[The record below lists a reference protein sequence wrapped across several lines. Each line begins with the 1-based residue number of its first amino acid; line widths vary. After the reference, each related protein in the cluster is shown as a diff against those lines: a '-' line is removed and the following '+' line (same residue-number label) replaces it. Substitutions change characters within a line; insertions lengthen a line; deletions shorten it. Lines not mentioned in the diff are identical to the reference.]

1 MEHLSA
7 DELLATTRAV
17 RRRLDLD
24 RPVEPALIRE
34 CLELA
39 LQAPSATNT
48 QPWHFVVVTDPATRA
63 ALGELY
69 RRGGEVLAQRPNPYH
84 QPGRTAE
91 PAAKAARRRVMESA
105 VWLVD
110 HLDRVPV
117 HLIPCIY
124 GRPGPDV
131 VDQASHFGSILPAVW
146 SFMLAARARGLG
158 SSLTTAHLVFEEE
171 AAALLGIPYEQYTQ
185 VALVPIGHLAGGSLR
200 RGQRGSLETVLH
212 WDRW

>member
-1 MEHLSA
+1 VEHLTV
-7 DELLATTRAV
+7 DELLSTTRAV

-24 RPVEPALIRE
+24 RAVDPALVRE

-48 QPWHFVVVTDPATRA
+48 QPWHFVAVTDAATRA
-63 ALGELY
+63 ALADLY
-69 RRGGEVLAQRPNPYH
+69 RRGGEVLSRRPNPYH
-84 QPGRTAE
+84 QPGREADPTAR
-91 PAAKAARRRVMESA
+91 AARRRVMESA

-110 HLDRVPV
+110 HLAEVPV

-124 GRPGPDV
+124 GRCGPDV

-158 SSLTTAHLVFEEE
+158 SSFTTAHLVFEEE
-171 AAALLGIPYEQYTQ
+171 AATLLGIPYEQYTQ
-185 VALVPIGHLAGGSLR
+185 VGLVPVGHT
-200 RGQRGSLETVLH
+200 RGAVSRPGHRDPVDRVLH